1 VKAVYIRTDGKLEWT
16 LNTGYVGGTHK
27 GEFYVDEDTN
37 ETEINDIVVDAAFNC
52 LDLTWNEVEE

>member
-1 VKAVYIRTDGKLEWT
+1 MSRKIEWT
-16 LNTGYVGGTHK
+16 LNTGYVVVTHK
-27 GEFYVDEDTN
+27 GEFYVDEDIN